1 MRFTLNPASLA
12 TRSSGGLGAFAMGA
26 WLCAI
31 SPMAL
36 GAQSGQAKLDE
47 KVSLSVLS
55 SLEART
61 IQTDPDLPVRVQLQ
75 GDAFKGQVIQLEQR
89 GFLIYEQQLMEGSF
103 LINAIPPLDNS
114 APLTVRLKSPN
125 QPEESTTLALKPN
138 QRRELYAK
146 RPELLALAPATK
158 PVPLKDKLP
167 LSKLEEDIEFDVE
180 FLRGKAFRNLSPA
193 EMKKLGSVRP
203 GNFDTDIYRNGALVS
218 KGMVRFATKTQED
231 NSAAACISPAVFQQL
246 GVKTNFISAQGLALM
261 KRQQS
266 QQPTAL
272 TTPPSAKPA
281 VPESDCLFIEDWVA
295 GATTEFDNSNLR
307 LDVTIPQ
314 AFLTRQNRQSVPPEM
329 LTRGEN
335 AGFINYNL
343 NNYNAQGF
351 SSNFLG
357 LNTGI
362 NVAGWQVRH
371 TSFLSQ
377 NRSTGGATTTSTSQ
391 YVAGETYVKR
401 PLIDLKA
408 SLALGDISSNSP
420 IIGSTPIRGVR
431 LSSEENM
438 LPDGERSFRPVI
450 KGVART
456 NARVRISQNNTV
468 FFEQTVPPGPFEF
481 DDINPISSVGNLTV
495 VIAEADGTQ
504 QTFTVPYN
512 ASAGKLN
519 PGSYRYSI
527 ATGLYR
533 NFTST
538 QDTAVVQAYL
548 RYGFNDFTTPGMELL
563 LGPNYQS
570 LGLQASFNSK
580 MGNLS
585 FNTLFSHF
593 DPDTTSPR
601 SGYAY
606 NTSYN
611 PPALGRLSAY
621 AGLGHQSLRYTTP
634 STALSSGADALFTN
648 DSYKYSAFLGLGLGL
663 DKWGSISLGSSQQS
677 SWAGVGSRQLRM
689 SYNVSIRQLYVG
701 VNLDRT
707 TYTSNLP
714 QADSLSVSASLPLD
728 FGSNRG
734 SANASVAKYGESE
747 PTQTLSYSGNS
758 PENKFNYN
766 LSQSQT
772 GNFGSS
778 SGSVGVQHRYGN
790 LGASMSSSTG
800 GSQQTGL
807 NASGSV
813 VLHGNGI
820 ILAPTVGDTFAIVE
834 VPKGE
839 GAGVLGS
846 SARINSSG
854 YGVVPYLSPYYLND
868 VQISLEGA
876 PTELEVDNASQKVA
890 PVDGSIVR
898 LKFNASS
905 GRPLLI
911 TLQASNGVRIPI
923 GATVT
928 DSQGNEVGTV
938 GQGSRA
944 LVRVQTNKDQL
955 KVVWGDKPDETCWVA
970 YALDEKQTPNASGFT
985 NLKLKC
991 EVSVETEKTAL
1002 SQE

>member
-1 MRFTLNPASLA
+1 MAA
-12 TRSSGGLGAFAMGA
+12 
-26 WLCAI
+26 C
-31 SPMAL
+31 AL
-36 GAQSGQAKLDE
+36 GACLLGVSPIALSAESGQTKLDE
-47 KVSLSVLS
+47 EASLSVLS

-61 IQTDPDLPVRVQLQ
+61 IQTDPDLPLRVQLE
-75 GDAFKGQVIQLEQR
+75 GDAFKGQVVQLEQR
-89 GFLIYEQQLMEGSF
+89 GLLIYEQQLKEGPYR
-103 LINAIPPLDNS
+103 IKAMPPLDNS

-125 QPEESTTLALKPN
+125 QPDESTILALKPN

-146 RPELLALAPATK
+146 RPELLALAPVAK

-167 LSKLEEDIEFDVE
+167 LSKLEEDIEFDVD

-193 EMKKLGSVRP
+193 DVKKLGSVRP
-203 GNFDTDIYRNGALVS
+203 GNFDTDIYRNGSLVS
-218 KGMVRFATKTQED
+218 KGMVRFASKNKDD
-231 NSAAACISPAVFQQL
+231 NAIACISPAVFQQL
-246 GVKTNFISAQGLALM
+246 GVKPNFISPKGLELM
-261 KRQQS
+261 KTQQNTGNAAS
-266 QQPTAL
+266 PGAS
-272 TTPPSAKPA
+272 SAP
-281 VPESDCLFIEDWVA
+281 DCLFIEDWVA
-295 GATTEFDNSNLR
+295 GAATEFDNSSLR
-307 LDVTIPQ
+307 LDVSIPQ

-335 AGFINYNL
+335 AGFVNYNL
-343 NNYNAQGF
+343 NNYSAQGF

-371 TSFLSQ
+371 TSYLSQ

-408 SLALGDISSNSP
+408 NLALGDVSSNSP

-438 LPDGERSFRPVI
+438 LPDEERSFRPVI

-504 QTFTVPYN
+504 QTFTVPYS
-512 ASAGKLN
+512 AGAGKLN

-538 QDTAVVQAYL
+538 QNTAVVQGYL
-548 RYGFNDFTTPGMELL
+548 RYGFNDFTTPGMEVL
-563 LGPNYQS
+563 LGPNYQN

-580 MGNLS
+580 LGSLS
-585 FNTLFSHF
+585 FNTLFSNF
-593 DPDTTSPR
+593 NASTTPR

-606 NTSYN
+606 NANFT
-611 PPALGRLSAY
+611 PPTLGRLSFY
-621 AGLGHQSLRYTTP
+621 TGVGYQSLNYTIP
-634 STALSSGADALFTN
+634 STALSSGSNALFTN
-648 DSYKYSAFLGLGLGL
+648 DSYKYSAFASLGLGLESFG
-663 DKWGSISLGSSQQS
+663 GISLSTSQNS
-677 SWAGVGSRQLRM
+677 NWTGVGSRQLRLG
-689 SYNVSIRQLYVG
+689 YNVGIRQLFVG
-701 VNLDRT
+701 LNLDRT
-707 TYTSNLP
+707 SYSDNRP
-714 QADSLSVSASLPLD
+714 KAESVSVSLSLPLS
-728 FGSNRG
+728 FGSNQG
-734 SANASVAKYGESE
+734 SASASYNKTGEAE
-747 PTQTLSYSGNS
+747 PTQTLSYAGNIQ
-758 PENKFNYN
+758 ENNFNYN

-772 GNFGSS
+772 GDFGYS
-778 SGSVGVQHRYGN
+778 SGSVGVQHRYGS
-790 LGASMSSSTG
+790 LGASVSTSTG
-800 GSQQTGL
+800 GGQQTGL

-813 VLHGNGI
+813 VVHSGGL

-846 SARINSSG
+846 AARINSSG
-854 YGVVPYLSPYYLND
+854 FGVVPYLSPYYLND

-876 PTELEVDNASQKVA
+876 PAELEVDNANQKVA
-890 PVDGSIVR
+890 PVEGSIVR

-911 TLQASNGVRIPI
+911 VLQASNGVRIPI

-944 LVRVQTNKDQL
+944 LVRVQTNKDRL
-955 KVVWGDKPDETCWVA
+955 KVVWGDKPDETCSVA

-991 EVSVETEKTAL
+991 EVAGSAEKTAQ
-1002 SQE
+1002 SQK

>member
-1 MRFTLNPASLA
+1 M
-12 TRSSGGLGAFAMGA
+12 
-26 WLCAI
+26 
-31 SPMAL
+31 
-36 GAQSGQAKLDE
+36 
-47 KVSLSVLS
+47 
-55 SLEART
+55 
-61 IQTDPDLPVRVQLQ
+61 
-75 GDAFKGQVIQLEQR
+75 
-89 GFLIYEQQLMEGSF
+89 
-103 LINAIPPLDNS
+103 PPLDKT
-114 APLTVRLKSPN
+114 APLTVRLQSPN
-125 QPEESTTLALKPN
+125 QTEERTILTMQPN
-138 QRRELYAK
+138 QRRELFAK
-146 RPELLALAPATK
+146 RPELLALAPVAK

-167 LSKLEEDIEFDVE
+167 LSKLEEDIEFDVD
-180 FLRGKAFRNLSPA
+180 FLRGKAFRNLSA
-193 EMKKLGSVRP
+193 ADVKKLGSVRP
-203 GNFDTDIYRNGALVS
+203 GNIDTDIFRNGNMVS
-218 KGMVRFATKTQED
+218 KGMVRFVAKSKDE
-231 NSAAACISPAVFQQL
+231 NANACISPALFQQL
-246 GVKTNFISAQGLALM
+246 GVKPNFISPKGLELLKAQQNTGNAAT
-261 KRQQS
+261 S
-266 QQPTAL
+266 GA
-272 TTPPSAKPA
+272 SPA
-281 VPESDCLFIEDWVA
+281 PDCLFIEDWVA
-295 GATTEFDNSNLR
+295 GAATEFDNSNLR
-307 LDVTIPQ
+307 LDVSIPQ

-343 NNYNAQGF
+343 NNYSAQGF

-408 SLALGDISSNSP
+408 NLALGDISSNSP

-438 LPDGERSFRPVI
+438 LPDEERSFRPVI

-504 QTFTVPYN
+504 QTFTVPYS
-512 ASAGKLN
+512 AGAGKLN

-538 QDTAVVQAYL
+538 QNTAVVQGYL
-548 RYGFNDFTTPGMELL
+548 RYGFNDFTTPGMEVL
-563 LGPNYQS
+563 LGPNYQN

-580 MGNLS
+580 MGSLN

-593 DPDTTSPR
+593 DPATTTPR

-606 NTSYN
+606 NTTYN
-611 PPALGRLSAY
+611 PPSMGRFSAY
-621 AGLGHQSLRYTTP
+621 AGVGRQSLRYTTP
-634 STALSSGADALFTN
+634 SAALSSTNALFTN
-648 DSYKYSAFLGLGLGL
+648 DSYKYSTFLGFGLGL

-677 SWAGVGSRQLRM
+677 SWAGVGSRQLRL
-689 SYNVSIRQLYVG
+689 SYNVSIRQLFVG
-701 VNLDRT
+701 LAMDRT
-707 TYTSNLP
+707 SYSDNRP
-714 QADSLSVSASLPLD
+714 KGESVSLSLSLPLS
-728 FGSNRG
+728 FGSSQG
-734 SANASVAKYGESE
+734 SANASYNKNGDSD
-747 PTQTLSYSGNS
+747 PTQTLSYSGYS
-758 PENKFNYN
+758 QENNFNYN

-778 SGSVGVQHRYGN
+778 SGSVGVQHRYGS
-790 LGASMSSSTG
+790 LGASVTSSTG
-800 GSQQTGL
+800 GNQQTGL

-813 VLHGNGI
+813 VLHSGGV
-820 ILAPTVGDTFAIVE
+820 ILAPTVSETFAIVE

-846 SARINSSG
+846 TARINSSG
-854 YGVVPYLSPYYLND
+854 FAVVPYLSPYYIND

-876 PTELEVDNASQKVA
+876 PTELEVDNANLKVA
-890 PVDGSIVR
+890 PVEGSIVR
-898 LKFNASS
+898 LKFNATS

-911 TLQASNGVRIPI
+911 VLQASSGVRIPI

-928 DSQGNEVGTV
+928 DSLGNEVGTV

-955 KVVWGDKPDETCWVA
+955 KVVWGDKPDETCKVD
-970 YALDEKQTPNASGFT
+970 YALSDKQTANASVFT

-991 EVSVETEKTAL
+991 EVAGVAEKTA
-1002 SQE
+1002 EAGK

>member
-1 MRFTLNPASLA
+1 MHCTLNASSPA
-12 TRSSGGLGAFAMGA
+12 TRVHVGLGAFALGT

-36 GAQSGQAKLDE
+36 GAQSGLGNLDE
-47 KVSLSVLS
+47 EASLSVLS

-61 IQTDPDLPVRVQLQ
+61 IQIDPDIPLRVQLE
-75 GDAFKGQVIQLEQR
+75 GDAFKGQVVQLEQR
-89 GFLIYEQQLMEGSF
+89 GFLIYEQQLKEGPF
-103 LINAIPPLDNS
+103 RIGAMPPLDNS
-114 APLTVRLKSPN
+114 SPLTVRLKSPN
-125 QPEESTTLALKPN
+125 QPDAVTTLALKPN

-146 RPELLALAPATK
+146 RPELLALAPAAK

-203 GNFDTDIYRNGALVS
+203 GNFDTDIYRNGSMVS
-218 KGMVRFATKTQED
+218 KAMVRFVATNKDE
-231 NSAAACISPAVFQQL
+231 NANACISPALFQQF
-246 GVKTNFISAQGLALM
+246 GVKPNFISPKGLELM
-261 KRQQS
+261 KAQQ
-266 QQPTAL
+266 
-272 TTPPSAKPA
+272 TTGKAASSGASSAA
-281 VPESDCLFIEDWVA
+281 DCLFIEDWVT

-307 LDVTIPQ
+307 LEVSIPQ

-343 NNYNAQGF
+343 NNYSAQGF

-357 LNTGI
+357 LNTGL

-371 TSFLSQ
+371 TSYLSQ
-377 NRSTGGATTTSTSQ
+377 NRSTGGGTTTSTSQ

-408 SLALGDISSNSP
+408 NLALGDVSSNSP

-431 LSSEENM
+431 LSSEEGM
-438 LPDGERSFRPVI
+438 LPDEERGFRPVI

-456 NARVRISQNNTV
+456 NARVRVSQNNTV

-504 QTFTVPYN
+504 QTFTVPYS
-512 ASAGKLN
+512 AGAGKLN

-538 QDTAVVQAYL
+538 QNTTVVQGYL
-548 RYGFNDFTTPGMELL
+548 RYGFNDFTTPGMEVL
-563 LGPNYQS
+563 LGPKYQN
-570 LGLQASFNSK
+570 LGLQASFNSRL
-580 MGNLS
+580 GGLS

-593 DPDTTSPR
+593 DAANTTPR
-601 SGYAY
+601 NGYAY
-606 NTSYN
+606 NATYS
-611 PPALGRLSAY
+611 PPAMGRFSAY
-621 AGLGHQSLRYTTP
+621 AGAGRQSLRYTTP
-634 STALSSGADALFTN
+634 SAALSTGANALFTN
-648 DSYKYSAFLGLGLGL
+648 DSFKYSAYAGIGFGME
-663 DKWGSISLGSSQQS
+663 SLGGIGLSTTQQS
-677 SWAGVGSRQLRM
+677 SWTGVGSRQLRL
-689 SYNVSIRQLYVG
+689 SYNVSIRQLYLG
-701 VNLDRT
+701 LNMDRT
-707 TYTSNLP
+707 SYSDNRP
-714 QADSLSVSASLPLD
+714 KGESVSVSLSLPLN
-728 FGSNRG
+728 FGSSQG
-734 SANASVAKYGESE
+734 SLNASHNKNGDSD

-758 PENKFNYN
+758 RENNFNYN

-772 GNFGSS
+772 GDFSSS
-778 SGSVGVQHRYGN
+778 SGSLGVQHRYGN
-790 LGASMSSSTG
+790 VGASVSSSTG

-813 VLHGNGI
+813 VLHSGGV

-846 SARINSSG
+846 AARINSSG
-854 YGVVPYLSPYYLND
+854 FGVVPYLSPYYLND

-876 PTELEVDNASQKVA
+876 PTELEVDNANQKVA
-890 PVDGSIVR
+890 PVEGSIVR

-911 TLQASNGVRIPI
+911 VLQPSNGVRVPI

-928 DSQGNEVGTV
+928 DSLGNEVGTV

-944 LVRVQTNKDQL
+944 LVRVQTNKDRL
-955 KVVWGDKPDETCWVA
+955 KVVWGDKPEESCKVD
-970 YALDEKQTPNASGFT
+970 YALEEKQTANASGFT
-985 NLKLKC
+985 DLKLRC
-991 EVSVETEKTAL
+991 EVAGVAEKTVQ
-1002 SQE
+1002 SQK

>member
-1 MRFTLNPASLA
+1 MRLNLPPASLG
-12 TRSSGGLGAFAMGA
+12 TRLRVGLGAFAWGV
-26 WLCAI
+26 WLCGTSSI
-31 SPMAL
+31 AL
-36 GAQSGQAKLDE
+36 SAQSGQAKLDQE
-47 KVSLSVLS
+47 VSLSLLS

-61 IQTDPDLPVRVQLQ
+61 IQIDPDVPLRVQLE
-75 GDAFKGQVIQLEQR
+75 GSAFEGQRVLLEQK
-89 GFLIYEQQLMEGSF
+89 GLVIYEQQLKEGAF
-103 LINAIPPLDNS
+103 RIKAMPPLDKT
-114 APLTVRLKSPN
+114 APLTVRLQSPN
-125 QPEESTTLALKPN
+125 QPEEKTILTMQPN
-138 QRRELYAK
+138 QRRELFAK
-146 RPELLALAPATK
+146 RPELLALAPVAK

-167 LSKLEEDIEFDVE
+167 LSKLEEDIEFDVD
-180 FLRGKAFRNLSPA
+180 FLRGKAFRNLSA
-193 EMKKLGSVRP
+193 ADVKKLGSVRP
-203 GNFDTDIYRNGALVS
+203 GNIDTDIFRNGSMVS
-218 KGMVRFATKTQED
+218 KGMVRFVAKNQD
-231 NSAAACISPAVFQQL
+231 QNADACISPALFQQL
-246 GVKTNFISAQGLALM
+246 GVKPNFISPKGLELLKAQQNTGNAA
-261 KRQQS
+261 S
-266 QQPTAL
+266 PVA
-272 TTPPSAKPA
+272 SS
-281 VPESDCLFIEDWVA
+281 VPDCLFIEDWVA
-295 GATTEFDNSNLR
+295 GGATEFDNSNLR
-307 LDVTIPQ
+307 LDVSIPQ

-408 SLALGDISSNSP
+408 NLALGDVSSNSP

-431 LSSEENM
+431 LSSEEAM
-438 LPDGERSFRPVI
+438 LPDDERSFRPVI

-504 QTFTVPYN
+504 QTFTVPYS
-512 ASAGKLN
+512 AGAGKLN

-538 QDTAVVQAYL
+538 QNTAVLQGYL
-548 RYGFNDFTTPGMELL
+548 RYGFNDFTTPGMEVL
-563 LGPNYQS
+563 LGPNYQN

-580 MGNLS
+580 MGSLN

-593 DPDTTSPR
+593 DPATTTPR

-606 NTSYN
+606 NTTYS
-611 PPALGRLSAY
+611 PPAMGRFSAY
-621 AGLGHQSLRYTTP
+621 AGVGRQSLRYTTP
-634 STALSSGADALFTN
+634 SAALSSGTNALFTN
-648 DSYKYSAFLGLGLGL
+648 DSFKHNAFLGFGLGL
-663 DKWGSISLGSSQQS
+663 DKLGSISLGSSQQS
-677 SWAGVGSRQLRM
+677 SWAGVGSRQLRL
-689 SYNVSIRQLYVG
+689 SYNVSIRQLFL
-701 VNLDRT
+701 NLAMDRT
-707 TYTSNLP
+707 TYSDNRP
-714 QADSLSVSASLPLD
+714 KGESVSVSVFLPLS
-728 FGSNRG
+728 FGSSQG
-734 SANASVAKYGESE
+734 SASASYNKNGDAE

-758 PENKFNYN
+758 PENNFNYN

-772 GNFGSS
+772 GDFGYS
-778 SGSVGVQHRYGN
+778 SGSLGVQHRYGN
-790 LGASMSSSTG
+790 LGASVSSSTG

-813 VLHGNGI
+813 VVHSGGL
-820 ILAPTVGDTFAIVE
+820 ILAPTVSETFAIVE

-846 SARINSSG
+846 AARINSSG
-854 YGVVPYLSPYYLND
+854 FGVVPYLSPYYMND

-876 PTELEVDNASQKVA
+876 PTELEVDNANQKVA
-890 PVDGSIVR
+890 PVEGSIVR

-911 TLQASNGVRIPI
+911 VLQASNGVRIPI
-923 GATVT
+923 GATVS

-944 LVRVQTNKDQL
+944 LVRVQTNKDRL
-955 KVVWGDKPDETCWVA
+955 TVVWGDKPDETCLVA
-970 YALDEKQTPNASGFT
+970 YALDEKQTANASGFT

-991 EVSVETEKTAL
+991 DVAGGAEKTAQ
-1002 SQE
+1002 SQK